1 MKRIFSFATLAV
13 SFAAFAETVYE
24 NDFTVRRSAGAIP
37 SGEWREISYVPGPL
51 VNAIYFDGVDF
62 QDNWIMGQNSCG
74 GRAAVVD
81 DDGNQMVVAHYDSSP
96 ATQHAILKHRL
107 GNIFT
112 SGVVTVQCDIKPP
125 ASWGYYSIQSLRVV
139 LGDEIF
145 FSPDIASSDYQKY
158 IAAGAGVSKTTEG
171 YSFFGYGA
179 GTGGAAESGV
189 WYRLVIAADLDNA
202 KWNASF
208 HKLGSEHP
216 AFNTPAPESPV
227 HVIEDIPFRHLGQNV
242 PLSGISSVGL
252 MGYGVS
258 GTTNAADRAKTA
270 QFDNLRVWHNGVA
283 CYENDFTTRRSRSLA
298 GGKTSSVYAV
308 SMPVTNTVR
317 YASGTMLVAPAD
329 KSVAT
334 GQPIGVDGWRRMN
347 KETQAGLTTVA
358 FQDSIVGRIS
368 DSSAAFSWAAHPLGR
383 RFTSGKVRFCADVR
397 ITDFLDTASLRIVLG
412 SDVFYGGSD
421 NSFQT
426 GRIADF
432 GLSGKT
438 FVSGGTTL
446 RKIFYYTYNTDTTK
460 AAEMETGDGVNKE
473 QWLRLCLEADIDN
486 ATYDC
491 AIFAQSDKNT
501 HPAYGAA
508 DGAELFRKTGIPW
521 ANPKRVGHDAVT
533 CLALA
538 SYWAN
543 DSYFDNLSVWHS
555 PSGSEVE
562 TLVYSNTFSERK
574 VYLQDCCEDRLVGTI
589 KKNPEGM
596 DGWMRLGR
604 ADADVMLVDDGANAA
619 IAFADNNTENA
630 SWAVHDLGESFES
643 GKMTATFDI
652 LAPSMWAKDSGRA
665 AVWIGGGQFRE
676 GNLSGGEY
684 GFEKWAV
691 CGAGFSNTTFAAW
704 SGDGSGGGSWAVA
717 GTVTPGHW
725 YRFVVTASLGMG
737 EDTSDVAVYDLGT
750 AAPTPASVCPP
761 SPVATFT
768 ALPFRRSVAAAVSCI
783 AVEAA
788 GISNGNLLKGDA
800 RFLLD
805 NLRVNCKPHGFWM
818 IFR

>member
-1 MKRIFSFATLAV
+1 M
-13 SFAAFAETVYE
+13 
-24 NDFTVRRSAGAIP
+24 
-37 SGEWREISYVPGPL
+37 
-51 VNAIYFDGVDF
+51 
-62 QDNWIMGQNSCG
+62 
-74 GRAAVVD
+74 
-81 DDGNQMVVAHYDSSP
+81 
-96 ATQHAILKHRL
+96 
-107 GNIFT
+107 
-112 SGVVTVQCDIKPP
+112 
-125 ASWGYYSIQSLRVV
+125 
-139 LGDEIF
+139 
-145 FSPDIASSDYQKY
+145 
-158 IAAGAGVSKTTEG
+158 
-171 YSFFGYGA
+171 
-179 GTGGAAESGV
+179 
-189 WYRLVIAADLDNA
+189 DNA

-208 HKLGSEHP
+208 YKLGSEHP
-216 AFNTPAPESPV
+216 AFNTPTPEAPV
-227 HVIEDIPFRHLGQNV
+227 HVIEDITFRHLGQNV
-242 PLSGISSVGL
+242 PLLGISSVGL

-258 GTTNAADRAKTA
+258 GTTNAADRTKTA
-270 QFDNLRVWHNGVA
+270 QFDNLLVWHNGVA

-298 GGKTSSVYAV
+298 GGKTSAVYAA
-308 SMPVTNTVR
+308 SMPVTNTVS

-329 KSVAT
+329 KSVTT

-438 FVSGGTTL
+438 FVSGGATL

-508 DGAELFRKTGIPW
+508 DGVALFRKTGIPW
-521 ANPKRVGHDAVT
+521 VNPKGAGNDAVT

-538 SYWAN
+538 SYWAKN
-543 DSYFDNLSVWHS
+543 SYFDNLTVWHD
-555 PSGSEVE
+555 PDGASGWS
-562 TLVYSNTFSERK
+562 LVYSNTFEERK
-574 VYLQDCCEDRLVGTI
+574 IYFSDRHEDRLVGTVR
-589 KKNPEGM
+589 KNPVGI
-596 DGWMRLGR
+596 DAWTRLGR
-604 ADADVMLVDDGANAA
+604 ADADILLADDGTNTAL
-619 IAFADNNTENA
+619 AFADNTVEKS

-805 NLRVNCKPHGFWM
+805 NLRVNYKPHGFWM